1 MQRRAFVGGVISGS
15 LVALNGFPPSVSAQ
29 LQLAKSLPP
38 ARVGEDIFAY
48 LIRQRG
54 KFDLELYCQILGAAN
69 AFKEGDQIVGVAAAD
84 EQSRRV
90 ARELLFNTSIQ
101 NIDAHPPWADELS
114 KWILPPTERVV
125 EMRTIGEL
133 KQFLVTKG
141 EPEIHATKD
150 SLSSDVIACVVKLM
164 SNEELIAV
172 GAKVFNSLPHSKI
185 GANGYLGARIQPDMP
200 SRELAR
206 LGFILKR
213 VKERTLR
220 MVTVMAWTC

>member
-1 MQRRAFVGGVISGS
+1 
-15 LVALNGFPPSVSAQ
+15 
-29 LQLAKSLPP
+29 
-38 ARVGEDIFAY
+38 
-48 LIRQRG
+48 
-54 KFDLELYCQILGAAN
+54 
-69 AFKEGDQIVGVAAAD
+69 
-84 EQSRRV
+84 
-90 ARELLFNTSIQ
+90 
-101 NIDAHPPWADELS
+101 
-114 KWILPPTERVV
+114 
-125 EMRTIGEL
+125 MRTIGEL